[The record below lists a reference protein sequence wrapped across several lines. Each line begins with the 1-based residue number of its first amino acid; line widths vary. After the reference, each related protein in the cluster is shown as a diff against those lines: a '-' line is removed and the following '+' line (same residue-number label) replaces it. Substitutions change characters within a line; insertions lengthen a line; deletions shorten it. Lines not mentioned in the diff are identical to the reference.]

1 MTTKVI
7 VYFLG
12 FGYIAISS
20 VLILYTR
27 ETVEV
32 FKKIIQSYELKYLSV
47 FPAIFGILF
56 LAAAPATVYPW
67 LFIVFALIAFC
78 EAALAIADPK
88 KLYSRFL
95 DWYFG
100 GVSDQTQRLFGII
113 GIIFGTAILTWI
125 R

>member
-1 MTTKVI
+1 MMTKAI

-27 ETVEV
+27 ETVEF
-32 FKKIIQSYELKYLSV
+32 FKNILQSYQLKYISIL
-47 FPAIFGILF
+47 PAIFGILF

-67 LFIVFALIAFC
+67 LFIIFALIAFA

-95 DWYFG
+95 NWYFD
-100 GVSDQTQRLFGII
+100 VSDQTQRLFGII
-113 GIIFGTAILTWI
+113 GIVFGTVILTWI
-125 R
+125 K